1 MDKDLEMK
9 KYRSVQYEFLRP
21 SEVKALQE
29 QCPVVYL
36 PVGSLEWHGVQNP
49 LGTDGLKAHAICCE
63 AALRYGGVV
72 LPTLFL
78 GILGDGRGWGPEGWS
93 GFTITAHDAA
103 SMEET
108 LYRVARGLVAKGWKV
123 LVGVTGHDVAE
134 QRDAIHNGIQRAC
147 WGSDAKGFGVM
158 EGENWQGG
166 ASMQYRMDHAGAW
179 ETSAMLYA
187 LPDEASGGE
196 RVRLEELR
204 EQMEA
209 SGRADVD
216 TMQMKEPEG
225 IGGWN
230 PLKFASTELGQQIVA
245 FCAERIGKRAIE
257 VLEGRIQPPEQ
268 AGGTFMDNPGPTD

>member
-1 MDKDLEMK
+1 MLVMK
-9 KYRSVQYEFLRP
+9 TYRSVQYELLRP
-21 SEVKALQE
+21 SEVKALRE
-29 QCPVVYL
+29 QCPVVYI

-93 GFTITAHDAA
+93 GYTVTAHDQA

-108 LYRVARGLVAKGWKV
+108 IYRVARGLVADDWKV

-134 QRDAIHNGIQRAC
+134 QRDALHDGIQRAC
-147 WGSDAKGFGVM
+147 AGSDAKGFGVM

-166 ASMQYRMDHAGAW
+166 ASMKYSMDHAGTW
-179 ETSAMLYA
+179 ETSAMLFA
-187 LPDEASGGE
+187 HPE
-196 RVRLEELR
+196 RVCLNELQ

-209 SGRADVD
+209 SGRLAVD
-216 TMQMKEPEG
+216 RMQMKEAEG

-230 PLKFASTELGQQIVA
+230 PLKYASAELGRQIVE

-257 VLEGRIQPPEQ
+257 VLEGRIEPLER
-268 AGGTFMDNPGPTD
+268 ANGAFLDNPGPTD

>member
-1 MDKDLEMK
+1 MK
-9 KYRSVQYEFLRP
+9 EYGSVQYELLRP
-21 SEVKALQE
+21 SEVRALQE
-29 QCPVVYL
+29 RCPVVYL

-72 LPTLFL
+72 LPTLYL

-93 GFTITAHDAA
+93 GFTVTAHDPA
-103 SMEET
+103 SMQDT
-108 LYRVARGLVAKGWKV
+108 IYRVARGLVANGWKL

-134 QRDAIHNGIQRAC
+134 QRDAIHAGIQRAC
-147 WGSDAKGFGVM
+147 RGSGAKGFGVM
-158 EGENWQGG
+158 EGENWHGG

-179 ETSAMLYA
+179 ETSAMLFA
-187 LPDEASGGE
+187 HED
-196 RVRLEELR
+196 RVCLEELR
-204 EQMEA
+204 EQTEA

-230 PLKFASTELGQQIVA
+230 PLKYASAELGRQLVA
-245 FCAERIGKRAIE
+245 FCAERIGKKAIG
-257 VLEGRIQPPEQ
+257 VLEGRIEPPEQ
-268 AGGTFMDNPGPTD
+268 AGGTFMDNPGPMD

>member
-1 MDKDLEMK
+1 MK
-9 KYRSVQYEFLRP
+9 KYRSVQYELLRP

-72 LPTLFL
+72 LPTLYL

-93 GFTITAHDAA
+93 GFTVTAHDPA
-103 SMEET
+103 SMEDT
-108 LYRVARGLVAKGWKV
+108 IYRVACGLMANGWKV
-123 LVGVTGHDVAE
+123 LIGVTGHDVAE
-134 QRDAIHNGIQRAC
+134 QRDAIHAGIQRAC
-147 WGSDAKGFGVM
+147 RGSDAKGFGVM

-166 ASMQYRMDHAGAW
+166 ASMAYRMDHAGAW
-179 ETSAMLYA
+179 ETSAMLFA
-187 LPDEASGGE
+187 HEG

-204 EQMEA
+204 AQMEA
-209 SGRADVD
+209 AGRVDLD

-230 PLKFASTELGQQIVA
+230 PLKYASAKLGQQIVA

-257 VLEGRIQPPEQ
+257 VLEGRVQPPEQ
-268 AGGTFMDNPGPTD
+268 VGRAFMDNPGPTD